1 MTRKA
6 REGRMTYPNAI
17 AHVFFDSGEKTS
29 SAKPFATLVFF
40 VGVVISLCSYTPVF
54 ADDDG
59 LIIEDDSLVIEDEAS
74 PLIIEDSD
82 SDELTIDEES
92 SSSDFMFGDELIFED
107 DIDAGDLDTQNSKE
121 MDSVEMYESQSTTFP
136 DKPSDW
142 TASLDQIQIEWGHFS
157 KSRAQDRDHLYGQ
170 FDVSLERTFSKRW
183 SIRLAVRADGYRG
196 WRQDSSDS
204 DWQLSQLDY
213 GESYLRYTGESQTL
227 TVGAQ
232 QVIWGRIDEFP
243 PTDRLSSQDLRRFVL
258 DDLEQRRLA
267 SPALRYQHFFESSQ
281 LDVVVYPK
289 FREAQLPD
297 EQSSW
302 YPVNKATGEVLG
314 LETNS
319 AIEFLV
325 KNTQLVDDAPD
336 SDGGFALR
344 YSGLGDNFDY
354 GVTLQKGRQSVPY
367 FAYNPLTNTIDS
379 RYPRTSIVG
388 ADFSFEGLGGTVKA
402 EFSWLSDTP
411 VTTRSGRYDTVESFS
426 WGVALEMFPGD
437 GDARLNIQLT
447 GNQLLDTQALL
458 ERENQLSINGSF
470 EVPFSDNNWRSKIR
484 FNVGLDQDDIYLNP
498 ELAYI
503 GWDSH
508 EAYLEFHYF
517 DGDKGTAGGFY
528 KNNSVA
534 TVGWRASY

>member
-17 AHVFFDSGEKTS
+17 AHVFIDSGEKTS
-29 SAKPFATLVFF
+29 SAKSSATLVLF
-40 VGVVISLCSYTPVF
+40 VGVMISLCSYTPVF

-319 AIEFLV
+319 VIEFLV

-344 YSGLGDNFDY
+344 YSGLGDSFDY